1 MKSAGAPRLC
11 TTECRHTVVP
21 DGWSYSVNAP
31 PSVVSNPYVH
41 TPFGFDA
48 VEKSVNVSNDAACAA
63 PTVAMSA
70 TNNRTGTLRD
80 LPPIRLL
87 LAKSHLSVVRAS
99 AGPISRRP
107 TYRGFSYLEQ
117 LPLRASVT
125 ATAASTG
132 RGRAPPRRSR
142 RPS

>member
-1 MKSAGAPRLC
+1 MARIDDPAEDLHSI
-11 TTECRHTVVP
+11 
-21 DGWSYSVNAP
+21 
-31 PSVVSNPYVH
+31 
-41 TPFGFDA
+41 
-48 VEKSVNVSNDAACAA
+48 EKSVNVSNDAACAA

-87 LAKSHLSVVRAS
+87 LAKSRLTVLRAS

-117 LPLRASVT
+117 RSLRASVN
-125 ATAASTG
+125 ATDASTG
-132 RGRAPPRRSR
+132 M
-142 RPS
+142 